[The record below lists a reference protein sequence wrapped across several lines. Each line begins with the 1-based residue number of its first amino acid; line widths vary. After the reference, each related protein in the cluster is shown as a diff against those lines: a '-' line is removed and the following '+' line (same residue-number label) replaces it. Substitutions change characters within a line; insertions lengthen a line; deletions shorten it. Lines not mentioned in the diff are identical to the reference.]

1 METQARKLYSGSSE
15 QGLFSLKEQFDNDD
29 GDGDGDGEED
39 DCGDSGGGN
48 TDNEIDLFSKIFFC
62 ILKLPSHSVFF
73 GRNITSLRPIL
84 PERSSG
90 HNNTFAS
97 SYLTKHTHLQAWE
110 ELAPG
115 LMITY
120 VIMPII

>member
-15 QGLFSLKEQFDNDD
+15 QGLFSLKEQFDDD
-29 GDGDGDGEED
+29 DGDGDGEED

-84 PERSSG
+84 PERSSV
-90 HNNTFAS
+90 HNNSFAS
-97 SYLTKHTHLQAWE
+97 YIWQNIPISK
-110 ELAPG
+110 PG
-115 LMITY
+115 KNWPLDW
-120 VIMPII
+120 

>member
-15 QGLFSLKEQFDNDD
+15 QGLFSLKDQFDNDD

-39 DCGDSGGGN
+39 DCGDSGGGDN
-48 TDNEIDLFSKIFFC
+48 DNEIDLFSKIFFC

-97 SYLTKHTHLQAWE
+97 SYLTNIPISK
-110 ELAPG
+110 PG
-115 LMITY
+115 KNWPLD
-120 VIMPII
+120 

>member
-15 QGLFSLKEQFDNDD
+15 QGLFSLKEHFDNDD

-39 DCGDSGGGN
+39 DCGGGDN
-48 TDNEIDLFSKIFFC
+48 DNEIDLFSKIFFC

-90 HNNTFAS
+90 HNN
-97 SYLTKHTHLQAWE
+97 
-110 ELAPG
+110 
-115 LMITY
+115 
-120 VIMPII
+120 